1 MENHGDPRDREG
13 ESGAEHE
20 EYEFLQETLK
30 DEKKRGRIRKSTVI
44 KCAALGLVFGMTAS
58 LGFFALKPWA
68 EDLMLGDPDEITI
81 PEEEEDE
88 DNVAESEE
96 DQSLVVS
103 MDHYRE
109 MNAALTEL
117 AEEAKCSMARIWMAA
132 DDTVGADA
140 ADADETGTES
150 VTGVIVA
157 DNGKEYLIFGSNRV
171 CRNTDAVEVT
181 FADGRSYE
189 ASVKQTDG
197 NLGYAVYAVHKSN
210 LAASTTE
217 KIQVATLGRTG
228 TTEQGNTVIAMG
240 DPFGYGDSIGF
251 GVVASSDAEKNRTD
265 GEYRVIGTDISGASD
280 GTGALFNVNG
290 EVVGMIDASAR
301 EEDTTTVTAYGI
313 SDMKPL
319 IECLSNGETV
329 PYIGITGVSVTK
341 EIASEQGIPQGVY
354 VQKVEA
360 DSPAMAAGIQSG
372 DVITEVDQAD
382 VTTLSAYHRALMKQ
396 TSGDSIR
403 IKGMRKGTDGY
414 VDVQYNVTV
423 GSIR

>member
-30 DEKKRGRIRKSTVI
+30 DEKKRGRIGKSTII
-44 KCAALGLVFGMTAS
+44 KCAALGLVFGMAAS

-88 DNVAESEE
+88 GNTATAEEE
-96 DQSLVVS
+96 QSLVVS

-109 MNAALTEL
+109 MSAAL
-117 AEEAKCSMARIWMAA
+117 AEIADKAKCSMARISATA
-132 DDTVGADA
+132 DDTVDA
-140 ADADETGTES
+140 ENITGADETDAAGAD
-150 VTGVIVA
+150 TGQ
-157 DNGKEYLIFGSNRV
+157 EYLIFGSDRV
-171 CRNTDAVEVT
+171 CREGEAVEVT

-189 ASVKQTDG
+189 AGVKQTDG
-197 NLGYAVYAVHKSN
+197 TLGYAVYAVHKSS
-210 LAASTTE
+210 LAASTAE

-228 TTEQGNTVIAMG
+228 TAERGNTVIAMG
-240 DPFGYGDSIGF
+240 DPFGYGDSIGY
-251 GVVASSDAEKNRTD
+251 GVIASSGTEKNRTD
-265 GEYRVIGTDISGASD
+265 GEYQVIGTDISGTSD

-290 EVVGMIDASAR
+290 EVGGMIDAAAR
-301 EEDTTTVTAYGI
+301 DEDMATVTAYGI
-313 SDMKPL
+313 SDLKAM

-329 PYIGITGVSVTK
+329 PYLGITGVSVTE
-341 EIASEQGIPQGVY
+341 EIASDQGIPRGVY

-360 DSPAMAAGIQSG
+360 DSPAMEAGIQSG
-372 DVITEVDQAD
+372 DVITEVAKTA
-382 VTTLSAYHRALMKQ
+382 VTTLSAYHTVLMKQ
-396 TSGDSIR
+396 KTGDSIR
-403 IKGMRKGTDGY
+403 VKGMRKGTDGY

-423 GSIR
+423 GSFR